1 MVAAIEM
8 VKNAD
13 FFQCECAFS
22 IVHFKMFSI
31 IFASHVILLHNL

>member
-13 FFQCECAFS
+13 VFQCGCAFS
-22 IVHFKMFSI
+22 IVHFKMFSML
-31 IFASHVILLHNL
+31 FALYVILLHSL